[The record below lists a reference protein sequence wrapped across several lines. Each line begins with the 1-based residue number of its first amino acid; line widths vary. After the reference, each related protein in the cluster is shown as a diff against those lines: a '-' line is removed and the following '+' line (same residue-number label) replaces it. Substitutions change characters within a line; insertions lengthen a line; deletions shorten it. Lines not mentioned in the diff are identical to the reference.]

1 MRRFQRAIARSQ
13 HEVGPSVRWGLPP
26 ALGSQWHFPLAGPPD
41 SIARVKRLLILLL
54 PALAV
59 IGLACGGGGGAT
71 PTAGR
76 PATTAG
82 PASPGTGPTS
92 EQAVEFQAEDG
103 IVLKGHLFGTGV
115 TAVLLAHMRPADQT
129 AWFDFARVLAG
140 QNIAA
145 LTFDFRG
152 YGETGGPKDYAHID
166 RDMKAA
172 IRFLKARGYHTVYL
186 VGASMGG
193 TASLA
198 VAKAEGAAGVVTL
211 SAPDQ
216 FEGLDVRG
224 AVGELTVPKLFLAS
238 QGDDA
243 AVSSLATLYEG
254 AAEPKDRQ
262 IFDGS
267 AHGTDMLQGDRGQQV
282 ADRILAFLKQG
293 S

>member
-1 MRRFQRAIARSQ
+1 MN
-13 HEVGPSVRWGLPP
+13 H
-26 ALGSQWHFPLAGPPD
+26 
-41 SIARVKRLLILLL
+41 RLLILLL
-54 PALAV
+54 PALVVA
-59 IGLACGGGGGAT
+59 GLACGGGGTGGAT

-76 PATTAG
+76 PAATA
-82 PASPGTGPTS
+82 ASESLGTGLAG
-92 EQAVEFQAEDG
+92 EEAVDFQAEDG
-103 IVLKGHLFGTGV
+103 VVLKGHLFGTGI
-115 TAVLLAHMRPADQT
+115 TAVVLAHMRPADQT

-172 IRFLKARGYHTVYL
+172 IRFLKARGYHTIYL

-224 AVGELTVPKLFLAS
+224 AVAELTVPKLFLAS
-238 QGDDA
+238 QGDEA
-243 AVSSLATLYEG
+243 AVTSLMTLYEG
-254 AAEPKDRQ
+254 AADPKDRQ

-267 AHGTDMLQGDRGQQV
+267 AHGTDMLRSDQGQRV
-282 ADRILAFLKQG
+282 ADRILAFLRQG
-293 S
+293 ATALP